1 MKEFFESIENIKKT
15 VAIIATIIAGIG
27 TIIAGI
33 VTIMNFW
40 SLPKQVEKNTQE
52 TKEIKKMVCDVALSL
67 LEKENKALTI
77 LPFEYKGKTNIDIE
91 IIKQEKAKAMDL
103 QIKRLNYS
111 LEKCQH

>member
-15 VAIIATIIAGIG
+15 VAIIIGIVLSIVAGIG
-27 TIIAGI
+27 
-33 VTIMNFW
+33 TIMNFW

>member
-1 MKEFFESIENIKKT
+1 MKAFFESIENIKKT
-15 VAIIATIIAGIG
+15 VAIIIGIVLSIIAGVG
-27 TIIAGI
+27 T
-33 VTIMNFW
+33 VMNFW
-40 SLPKQVEKNTQE
+40 NLPKQVEKNAQE